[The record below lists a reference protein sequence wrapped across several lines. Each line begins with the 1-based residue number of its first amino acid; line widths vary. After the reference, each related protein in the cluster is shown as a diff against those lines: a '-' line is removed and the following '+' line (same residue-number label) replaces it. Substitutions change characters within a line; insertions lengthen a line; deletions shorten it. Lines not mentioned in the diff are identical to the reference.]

1 MAFCFCVGPKNL
13 SILRKN
19 LCFFFIFILKTF
31 RNLLYTLKYQLIQ
44 FITRNQKI
52 RVENQNIFTAQKGD
66 DTKIKNTHHCKID
79 IRSGSES
86 KISSFVFA
94 KTFIMLTLTG

>member
-1 MAFCFCVGPKNL
+1 MEFCFCVGPKNL

-19 LCFFFIFILKTF
+19 LCFFFILILKSF

-44 FITRNQKI
+44 FVTRNHKI
-52 RVENQNIFTAQKGD
+52 QVENQKIFTAQKVV
-66 DTKIKNTHHCKID
+66 TQIKNTHHCKID

-86 KISSFVFA
+86 KISSFVFV